1 MGNVNMEAE
10 MIRFKNATYR
20 DVQSGLTAALQGAG
34 GGAAE
39 DITYDNTE
47 SGLTAD
53 DVQAAIDEVAGD
65 VSTLETTVGD
75 SSGGL
80 VKDVADIQAWIETV
94 APETESAVNPS

>member
-34 GGAAE
+34 GGGAAE

-53 DVQAAIDEVAGD
+53 DVQAAIDELAGD
-65 VSTLETTVGD
+65 VGDLETTVGD

-80 VKDVADIQAWIETV
+80 VKDVEDIQAWILTV
-94 APETESAVNPS
+94 APTTETSVNP

>member
-34 GGAAE
+34 GGGAAE

-65 VSTLETTVGD
+65 VS
-75 SSGGL
+75 
-80 VKDVADIQAWIETV
+80 DIQAWIETV
-94 APETESAVNPS
+94 APTTETSVNP